1 MIHAERCERSNFMQ
15 KTPGDSPEERAEYW
29 TGVIEDA
36 RKYRAG
42 VSAYLRDK
50 GLQKNNYYQWYKKL
64 RKQHPEWNDLEG
76 PKTRELK
83 SRKRPEIEVPENPK
97 RRRFTADYKTRIL
110 RETDA
115 AKDRSAVAAIL
126 RREGLHTQHLTTWRT
141 EREQRQLE
149 PVQRGPKPNPE
160 AAELKK
166 LKVEN
171 ERLKKRLY
179 QADKI
184 IEFQKKIAELFGE
197 TLPNYVEEDL
207 D

>member
-1 MIHAERCERSNFMQ
+1 MQ

-83 SRKRPEIEVPENPK
+83 SRKPSVSMI
-97 RRRFTADYKTRIL
+97 T
-110 RETDA
+110 ET
-115 AKDRSAVAAIL
+115 
-126 RREGLHTQHLTTWRT
+126 LTT
-141 EREQRQLE
+141 ESLS
-149 PVQRGPKPNPE
+149 E
-160 AAELKK
+160 A
-166 LKVEN
+166 
-171 ERLKKRLY
+171 
-179 QADKI
+179 
-184 IEFQKKIAELFGE
+184 FQ
-197 TLPNYVEEDL
+197 N
-207 D
+207 